1 MTRPHPVVGVSAE
14 LADRSGGS
22 SHQTHVAENLDH
34 EGEKLVSAEEI
45 LHQHLH
51 AGIVLRNAAAH
62 GRSMFG
68 HDARPLFAR
77 SHVGHISQNVGSD
90 VRNLADKTH
99 LESRS
104 GDLLFAR
111 HGPETVFQVVV
122 FDGRQRLNRTVAAVV
137 VGKQQAVGRNDL
149 ARTSGTED
157 HDGVLERGFV
167 DAVNL
172 LGRKFAPAGLHLLDI
187 HFLKVGQQPH
197 SLVGRSGQRGARRGD
212 Q

>member
-14 LADRSGGS
+14 LADRSGRS

-90 VRNLADKTH
+90 VRNLADKTY

-122 FDGRQRLNRTVAAVV
+122 FNGRQRLNRTVAAVV

-157 HDGVLERGFV
+157 HDGVLE
-167 DAVNL
+167 
-172 LGRKFAPAGLHLLDI
+172 
-187 HFLKVGQQPH
+187 
-197 SLVGRSGQRGARRGD
+197 
-212 Q
+212 